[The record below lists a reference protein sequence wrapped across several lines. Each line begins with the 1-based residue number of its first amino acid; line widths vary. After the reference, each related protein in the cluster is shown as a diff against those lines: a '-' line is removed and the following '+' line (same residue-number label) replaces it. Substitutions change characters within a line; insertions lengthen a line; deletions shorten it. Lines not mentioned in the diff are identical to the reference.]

1 MHPHRS
7 SMNSSEDPRTVRR
20 KIPKGVPLSEV
31 QHFESLPIGQPT
43 LDDPNFRIH
52 YLSRT
57 ITHSGRGHTL
67 MGGTWNTNDTI
78 AHLLSLY
85 RKPLQSSS
93 PTTSTDQS
101 TSDPATRAEVR
112 RFYTLGPMLNAHP
125 DLLHGGV
132 IACILDS
139 TMGNAIGLSLP
150 RNDNTFTAQLNTRYE
165 KPVRTPG
172 TVMARA
178 WVKRVEDGGRKVWVE
193 GVVEG
198 LEEGAMPVRH
208 ASAEGLWVRAKGRRK
223 EENQRDGQGK
233 GKL

>member
-1 MHPHRS
+1 MS
-7 SMNSSEDPRTVRR
+7 SSEDHDSHGR
-20 KIPKGVPLSEV
+20 KLPKGVPPPEV
-31 QHFESLPIGQPT
+31 EHFESIPLAKPT
-43 LDDPNFRIH
+43 LADPNFKM
-52 YLSRT
+52 YPLSRT

-67 MGGTWNTNDTI
+67 MGGTWNTDATI

-85 RKPLQSSS
+85 RKPA
-93 PTTSTDQS
+93 STFTNTDTQQLD
-101 TSDPATRAEVR
+101 SDATTRAEVR
-112 RFYTLGPMLNAHP
+112 RFYTFGSGLNAHP

-139 TMGNAIGLSLP
+139 TMGNVIGLSLP

-178 WVKRVEDGGRKVWVE
+178 WIKRVEGGGRKVWVE

-198 LEEGAMPVRH
+198 DEGTRH
-208 ASAEGLWVRAKGRRK
+208 ASAEGLWVRTRRK
-223 EENQRDGQGK
+223 EMEESGKQGK
-233 GKL
+233 L